1 MTDAREALCIDIV
14 QGLEGSARRL
24 FMAPTVK
31 ELGAGG
37 SRRTERE
44 LGWNWVTIRPHL
56 LDDIHAIVGGQSLAD
71 SQFRSQRV

>member
-1 MTDAREALCIDIV
+1 
-14 QGLEGSARRL
+14 
-24 FMAPTVK
+24 MAPTVK
-31 ELGAGG
+31 ELGSGG